1 MSKRVPAPRALCTS
15 TAPSCSWT
23 ISRTVASPRPLP
35 SGRVV
40 KNGSKMRCSIASSM
54 APPGAGDRNGYEATG
69 TNPNPPN
76 PQHVCYVPH
85 SNLKLYETRFVHC
98 LCPIVAN
105 IQDDLLQLRGFR
117 RYDCHL
123 GCLAHRDPD

>member
-1 MSKRVPAPRALCTS
+1 MKRPGPIQS
-15 TAPSCSWT
+15 T
-23 ISRTVASPRPLP
+23 
-35 SGRVV
+35 
-40 KNGSKMRCSIASSM
+40 
-54 APPGAGDRNGYEATG
+54 
-69 TNPNPPN
+69 N
-76 PQHVCYVPH
+76 PQHVCYVPY

-123 GCLAHRDPD
+123 GCLAHRDPTWEGNDAASNDFVSATKCLDANALPPPLATASKHENLIDEVRVPARRRDEFRRDWWLAGP